1 MRKGLRIA
9 TIVVGVLV
17 IAGLVVGIVAT
28 RTVRRGFPKTQG
40 TIEVDGLDSPVEIY
54 RDDHG
59 IPHIYADTKH
69 DLFFAQGYVHAQ
81 DRFWQMEFWRHIG
94 QGRVAE
100 MMGEPALSSDMF
112 IRTVG
117 WHRVAEAELDL
128 IDQESLAILEAYS
141 EGVNAY
147 VDTHN
152 RNQMGLEFAILG
164 LTGAEWEIE
173 PWTPLNTLTWAKV
186 MAWDLGAN
194 MDSELERVDLMQRV
208 GVDMTAELYPPYSE
222 EFPVTIPDASVIEQV
237 SSELDL
243 GGGFDP
249 DTNFAFG
256 PGDSVGSNNWVLSG
270 DLTDTGAPL
279 LANDPHLGIQMPS
292 IWYEIGLHCNQQG
305 PDCPYELTGFSFA
318 GAPGIIIGHN
328 DNIAWGFTNT
338 SPDVQDLYIERIN
351 PANPSQYEVNGEWV
365 DMETIR
371 EEIVVAGQDEPVVV
385 NARLTRNGPI
395 ISDLDSFAERQG
407 YTLVDGEPALTALA
421 FRWTALEPGL
431 TYQAVLELDRAQNF
445 GEFVAALE
453 SWDVPGQNMV
463 YADRQGNIGLQVT
476 SEIPIR
482 ANGNGTVPVPGWTD
496 DYQWTGYIPY
506 EEMPRTYN
514 PPEGYILTANHAMVG
529 PDYPYLITTEWT
541 YGYRAQRIEDMLE
554 AGMEGD
560 EPISAEFIA
569 QMQGD
574 NMNLSALEVIPALEA
589 LDLADPGAQTAQ
601 EMLLEWDGQMHMDSP
616 QAALYAV
623 FWSELVKATFYD
635 GLPEDLWL
643 NGGDRTMVTVANLL
657 DQPDNLWWDDVTT
670 PDTETRDEILA
681 SALESAYAETTALLG
696 DDPTRWAW
704 GDLHTST
711 FDNQTLGNSGISV
724 IESIFNRGPVA
735 TSGGDSIVNATAWNV
750 PEGFEVSS
758 VPSMRQIID
767 VGDFSASLTMH
778 TTGQSG
784 HPYNPHYDDM
794 IDPWRNIEYHPM
806 LWDETQVQAAAKD
819 HLTLTPR

>member
-40 TIEVDGLDSPVEIY
+40 TIEVDGLDAPVEIY

-351 PANPSQYEVNGEWV
+351 
-365 DMETIR
+365 
-371 EEIVVAGQDEPVVV
+371 
-385 NARLTRNGPI
+385 
-395 ISDLDSFAERQG
+395 
-407 YTLVDGEPALTALA
+407 LTALA

-601 EMLLEWDGQMHMDSP
+601 EMLLEWDGQMHMGSP